1 MKKIYIIG
9 IVVVCIII
17 AIATGIVY
25 HMVVENEK
33 KYEVAQVKQYNY
45 FVLKENN
52 LNGVIDKKGNTI
64 IPANYDDIK
73 IPNPEKAVFV
83 CYQGDTVKVLNETK
97 QEILTEYQKVEP
109 IRLKNIASNL
119 MYEKTVLTYLE
130 NGKYGLI
137 DFSGKKLTKAIY
149 DEITGLP
156 YKEGEL
162 LVKKDEQYGVINIK
176 GKELIKT
183 VYEKITVDGYY
194 TDINQYSYS
203 GYIVS
208 VKTEEGYRY
217 GYIDCEGK
225 MILKPEYNELSR
237 ITEIE
242 DNQNVYMIGAKNGQ
256 YGVTKNEKD
265 LVNNEYQSIRYDS
278 VNNVLVVEKSKKY
291 GIVNLDGKLIVP
303 VEYNQIDI
311 TGVYLYAQNEQG
323 TTVYN
328 SNGTQA
334 NIDTNVAILNTSN
347 EKYRIRINNENGTKY
362 GVIGKEGQQ
371 IIEEKYNYLEYLF
384 ENYFIV
390 SNEKSKLGIID
401 DKENQKLE
409 VKYDS
414 VQKIQDTD
422 LIQATITESNITQIF
437 DKQMKSICEMQ
448 DAKLEK
454 TGEYIKIYNEQ
465 ETRYFDKDGKELK
478 NTQVYSTNKL
488 FAKEENGKW
497 GFVDNNGQKVVEYT
511 YDKVTEFN
519 DYGFAAVKKDGKWG
533 SINEQGQVVQEPIYE
548 LNEDTEPFFIGIYY
562 QIKYGFGEVYFTNS
576 NS

>member
-1 MKKIYIIG
+1 MKKKYIIG
-9 IVVVCIII
+9 SVVVCIII
-17 AIATGIVY
+17 AIAAGIVY

-45 FVLKENN
+45 FVLKQDN

-64 IPANYDDIK
+64 ISANYDDIK

-97 QEILTEYQKVEP
+97 QEILTEYEKVEP

-183 VYEKITVDGYY
+183 AYEKITVDGYY

-256 YGVTKNEKD
+256 YGITKNEKN

-409 VKYDS
+409 IKYDS

-422 LIQATITESNITQIF
+422 LIQATIIESKTTQIF
-437 DKQMKSICEMQ
+437 DKQMKSICEMK

-497 GFVDNNGQKVVEYT
+497 GFVDNNGQKVVDYT
-511 YDKVTEFN
+511 YDKITEFN
-519 DYGFAAVKKDGKWG
+519 EYGFAAVKKDGKWG

-548 LNEDTEPFFIGIYY
+548 LNEDTEPFVIGTYY
-562 QIKYGFGEVYFTNS
+562 QVKYGFGEVYFTNE
-576 NS
+576 

>member
-1 MKKIYIIG
+1 MKKKYIIG
-9 IVVVCIII
+9 SVVVCIII
-17 AIATGIVY
+17 AIAAGIVY

-45 FVLKENN
+45 FVLKQDN

-73 IPNPEKAVFV
+73 ILNPEKAVFI
-83 CYQGDTVKVLNETK
+83 CYQGDSIKVLNETK
-97 QEILTEYQKVEP
+97 QEILTEYEKVEP

-119 MYEKTVLTYLE
+119 MYEKSVLTYLE
-130 NGKYGLI
+130 NEKYGLI

-183 VYEKITVDGYY
+183 AYEKITVDGYY

-256 YGVTKNEKD
+256 YGITKNEKN

-409 VKYDS
+409 IKYDS

-422 LIQATITESNITQIF
+422 LIQATIIESKTTQIF
-437 DKQMKSICEMQ
+437 DKQMKSICEMK

-497 GFVDNNGQKVVEYT
+497 GFVDNNGQKVVDYT
-511 YDKVTEFN
+511 YDKITEFN
-519 DYGFAAVKKDGKWG
+519 EYGFAAVKKDGKWG

-548 LNEDTEPFFIGIYY
+548 LNEDTEPFFIGTYY
-562 QIKYGFGEVYFTNS
+562 QVKYGFGEVYFTNS